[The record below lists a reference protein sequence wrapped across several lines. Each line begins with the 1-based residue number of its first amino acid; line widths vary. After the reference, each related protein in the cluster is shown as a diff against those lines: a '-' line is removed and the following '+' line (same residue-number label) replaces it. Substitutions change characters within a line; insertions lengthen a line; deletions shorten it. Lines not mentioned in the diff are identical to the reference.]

1 MQNLSI
7 ASITVAHNGETLLP
21 HHLDALFGQT
31 HQISE
36 LIVVN
41 NASSDGTLQLLARRY
56 PQITVLDLPS
66 NTGVGG
72 AYTAALDYA
81 IREKGHD
88 WVWLFDQ
95 DSVPNSDALK
105 RLLQALDYLK
115 ADASRLAILAPVCIY
130 ENTGRIHPSLIWKNG
145 WRKAVIREDVTYV
158 DAVISSGSLLRA
170 KAIRQA
176 GPPRADFFI
185 DFVDLEHCLRLRSNG
200 YKIAVIRDAILRHA
214 LGSPRLLQ
222 IGPFSRVWADHV
234 PWREYYKARN
244 EVFTI
249 WTHYPSLASKFS
261 VVRRLVRHA
270 LGILLFGREKLA
282 CLKMMY
288 LGVMDGRTGRLGIR
302 SFDNAVVPSS
312 EPKRSHA

>member
-1 MQNLSI
+1 MQNFSI
-7 ASITVAHNGETLLP
+7 ASITVAHNGEVLLP
-21 HHLDALFGQT
+21 RHLDALLQQT
-31 HQISE
+31 HSLTE

-41 NASSDGTLQLLARRY
+41 NASSDGTLQLLSQRY

-95 DSVPNSDALK
+95 DSVPNSDALQ

-115 ADASRLAILAPVCIY
+115 ADASQLAILAPVCIY
-130 ENTGRIHPSLIWKNG
+130 ENTGRSHPSLVWKNG
-145 WRKAVIREDVTYV
+145 WRKVVVREDISYV

-170 KAIRQA
+170 GAVRQA

-185 DFVDLEHCLRLRSNG
+185 DFVDLEHCLRLRFNG

-222 IGPFSRVWADHV
+222 IGPLSRVWADHV

-261 VVRRLVRHA
+261 VVRRLIRHA
-270 LGILLFGREKLA
+270 LGVLLFGKEKLA

-288 LGVMDGRTGRLGIR
+288 LGVIDGRAGKLGIR
-302 SFDNAVVPSS
+302 SFDDAVAPSS